1 MQGLQTSYLCL
12 RDIACEL
19 SEFELQA
26 FFSCSAPSTS
36 CWRDGAAAASSWAW
50 HCRSASRS

>member
-36 CWRDGAAAASSWAW
+36 PDISP
-50 HCRSASRS
+50 